1 MNNIT
6 RLIVRENPRLWFG
19 FSDTKQLQSPLFPMK
34 SELAN
39 KEDIIKKQIQVIQEL
54 NEEIESQDEELSIV
68 IEDWKA
74 LKLECDSQTKELA
87 RAKDELNYT
96 TNELAHNI
104 NSSRSKD
111 QIISLLS
118 DKINL
123 MSTINNELQE
133 EIKELRNKDTYNP
146 YYVFCTTSGTITSN

>member
-19 FSDTKQLQSPLFPMK
+19 FSDTKQFQSPLFPMK
-34 SELAN
+34 SELEN

-74 LKLECDSQTKELA
+74 LKLECDSQTKKLTA
-87 RAKDELNYT
+87 TSQVIK
-96 TNELAHNI
+96 
-104 NSSRSKD
+104 
-111 QIISLLS
+111 LLL

-123 MSTINNELQE
+123 MGEMNNELQE
-133 EIKELRNKDTYNP
+133 ENSMLKMRIDFPETSPYPYNP
-146 YYVFCTTSGTITSN
+146 YYLFCTTSGTITSN